1 MDQSGQDLIDLKFTD
16 ENFLNRFDSHI
27 QIVLMVRSVRLP
39 IYQEKSKDFI
49 RMHVAVQKREV
60 IRFFNEDEN
69 KYVIP
74 AELVFNMCN
83 MTQVGEAIL
92 KNYTT
97 TNFWVNTLPATT
109 ANVEFQLNFRQ
120 KVNGEPAYS
129 NTGMTELV
137 FLEHKALYS
146 RKPYYV
152 MENLAS
158 DVLRGNYLD
167 IIKGAV
173 VGAFNYNG
181 NLNDLVGK
189 K

>member
-1 MDQSGQDLIDLKFTD
+1 M
-16 ENFLNRFDSHI
+16 
-27 QIVLMVRSVRLP
+27 IVTYKLYNGKISQTTNLP
-39 IYQEKSKDFI
+39 GKKQDFI
-49 RMHVAVQKREV
+49 RMHVAVQKSEV

-74 AELVFNMCN
+74 AELVFKMCN
-83 MTQVGEAIL
+83 MTQVGEAKL
-92 KNYTT
+92 KNYEYTT

-109 ANVEFQLNFRQ
+109 ANVEFQFNVRQ

-129 NTGMTELV
+129 NTGMTELG
-137 FLEHKALYS
+137 FFEHKALYS

-158 DVLRGNYLD
+158 DVPRENYLD
-167 IIKGAV
+167 IIKVAV